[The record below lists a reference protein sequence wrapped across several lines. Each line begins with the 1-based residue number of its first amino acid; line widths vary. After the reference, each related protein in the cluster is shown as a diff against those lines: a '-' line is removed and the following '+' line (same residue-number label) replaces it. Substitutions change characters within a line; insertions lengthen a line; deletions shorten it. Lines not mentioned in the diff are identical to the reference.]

1 MEMRS
6 GFVAVL
12 AVIGVACSHTAQ
24 PAQAPA
30 PAVQAFDHST
40 LDTTCAPCRDFF
52 QFANGGWLSHTEI
65 PAAFPSW
72 GSFNQ
77 LYEHNLDVLHDV
89 LEAAARDDAAP
100 PAPSPGGSNR
110 RKLGTFYRTCMDSAA
125 ADAAGLEPLKP
136 ELDRI
141 AGVSSGNALMAEAAR
156 LQRAGARALFSF
168 TAGPDAKRSSEI
180 IAEAGQGGLGLPDR
194 DYYTKTDS
202 TSERLRQQYVTHVA
216 RMLELAGTGADPARA
231 AAQRIMTLE
240 TALAVASMTRVQQRD
255 PNAVY
260 HKMTVAELGA
270 ISPSIAWEA
279 YFAEVGALG
288 VVGAG
293 GALNVRQPDF
303 FKAMSGLVRDRPMD
317 DWRWYLRWHLVD
329 RFGPW
334 LASPLASEA
343 FHFEQTLTG
352 VKEQQPRWRR
362 CVQATDNA
370 LGEALGQE
378 YVARAFS
385 PAAKRRAL
393 EMVHNLESVMEDRL
407 HRLSWMGDTTRQQAL
422 IKLAG
427 YTNKIGYPDRWTDY
441 RLLRIDPG
449 SFVANVQRAAEFDT
463 GRRLAE
469 IGKPVDRTR
478 FGMTPPTVNAYYN
491 ARMNEIVFPAGILQ
505 PPFFNPDADDAIN
518 YGGMGAVIGHELTHG
533 FDDAGRQY
541 DAVGNLRDWWTPAD
555 GDRFKAQAQLVVDQF
570 GGYVAVDTLRVNG
583 RLTLG
588 ENLAD
593 LNGLRIAYAALERT
607 LVGKPRPPLIDGFT
621 PEQRFFLGWAQ
632 VWRGKNRDEYARLLV
647 NVDPHSPPR
656 WRVNGPLSNMTEF
669 RQAFACTAGDTM
681 VRPDSVQPHIW

>member
-1 MEMRS
+1 MKIRVLVVV
-6 GFVAVL
+6 VA
-12 AVIGVACSHTAQ
+12 ISGVACSHASPHAQ
-24 PAQAPA
+24 GPA
-30 PAVQAFDHST
+30 PAVQAFDRSS

-52 QFANGGWLSHTEI
+52 QFANGEWLKHAEI
-65 PAAFPSW
+65 PGAFPSW

-77 LYEHNLDVLHDV
+77 LQEHNLDVLHDV
-89 LEAAARDDAAP
+89 LDEAAKDNAAP
-100 PAPSPGGSNR
+100 VNGNR

-125 ADAAGLEPLKP
+125 ADAAALEPLKP

-141 AGVSSGNALMAEAAR
+141 ATVSSTAALLAEAAR
-156 LQRAGARALFSF
+156 LQRTGARALFSF
-168 TAGPDAKRSSEI
+168 TAGPDAKHSTEVI
-180 IAEAGQGGLGLPDR
+180 GEAGQGGLGLPDR

-202 TSERLRQQYVTHVA
+202 ASERLRRQYVTHVA
-216 RMLELAGTGADPARA
+216 RMLELTGTAADEARA
-231 AAQRIMTLE
+231 AADKIMALE
-240 TALAVASMTRVQQRD
+240 TALAGASMTRVQQRD

-260 HKMTVAELGA
+260 HKMTVTEVGA
-270 ISPSIAWEA
+270 ISPIGWGE
-279 YFAEVGALG
+279 YFGQVGAPPLL
-288 VVGAG
+288 
-293 GALNVRQPDF
+293 ALNVRQPDF
-303 FKAMSGLVRDRPMD
+303 FKTLGELVRDRPMD
-317 DWRWYLRWHLVD
+317 DWRWYLRSHLVE

-334 LASPLASEA
+334 LAAPIASEA
-343 FHFEQTLTG
+343 FHFQQTLTG

-362 CVQATDNA
+362 CVEATDNA

-385 PAAKRRAL
+385 PEAKRRAL
-393 EMVHNLESVMEDRL
+393 EMVHNLEAVMEDRL
-407 HRLSWMGDTTRQQAL
+407 HHLPWMGDSTRQQAL
-422 IKLAG
+422 SKLAG
-427 YTNKIGYPDRWTDY
+427 YTNKIGYPERWIDY
-441 RLLRIDPG
+441 SAVRVEPG
-449 SFVANVQRAAEFDT
+449 SFVANLERATEFDT

-505 PPFFNPDADDAIN
+505 PPFFNPNADDAIN

-541 DAVGNLRDWWTPAD
+541 DAVGNLRDWWTTAD

-570 GGYVAVDTLRVNG
+570 AGYVAVDTLRVNG

-593 LNGLRIAYAALERT
+593 LNGLRIAYAAFERS
-607 LVGKPRPPLIDGFT
+607 LAGQPRPPLIDGFT

-632 VWRGKNRDEYARLLV
+632 VWRGKDREEFARLLV
-647 NVDPHSPPR
+647 NVDPHSPSR

-669 RQAFACTAGDTM
+669 RAAFGCSAGDAM

>member
-1 MEMRS
+1 MMIQRLLV
-6 GFVAVL
+6 GAVAV
-12 AVIGVACSHTAQ
+12 VCVACSHGAS
-24 PAQAPA
+24 PARGPA
-30 PAVQAFDHST
+30 PAVQALDRSS

-52 QFANGGWLSHTEI
+52 EFANGGWLSHTEI
-65 PAAFPSW
+65 PAVFPSW

-77 LYEHNLDVLHDV
+77 LYEHNLDVLHELLD
-89 LEAAARDDAAP
+89 AAAKDHAAP
-100 PAPSPGGSNR
+100 PGGNHG
-110 RKLGTFYRTCMDSAA
+110 KLGTFYRTCMDSAA
-125 ADAAGLEPLKP
+125 AETAGLEPLKP

-141 AGVSSGNALMAEAAR
+141 AVVSSASALLAETAR
-156 LQRAGARALFSF
+156 MQRAGARALFSF
-168 TAGPDAKRSSEI
+168 AAGPDAKHSTEVI
-180 IAEAGQGGLGLPDR
+180 GEAGQGGLGLPDR

-202 TSERLRQQYVTHVA
+202 ASERLRQQYVTHVA
-216 RMLELAGTGADPARA
+216 RMLELAGTGRADDARV
-231 AAQRIMTLE
+231 AAQRILALE
-240 TALAVASMTRVQQRD
+240 SALAGASMTRVQQRD

-270 ISPSIAWEA
+270 ISPGIAWGE
-279 YFAEVGALG
+279 YFGAVGAPP
-288 VVGAG
+288 VT
-293 GALNVRQPDF
+293 ALNVRQPDF
-303 FKAMSGLVRDRPMD
+303 FKALSGLVRDRPMD
-317 DWRWYLRWHLVD
+317 DWRWYLRWHLLD

-334 LASPLASEA
+334 LASPLAAED

-362 CVQATDNA
+362 CVEATDRA

-378 YVARAFS
+378 YVAHAFS
-385 PAAKRRAL
+385 PEAKRRAL

-407 HRLSWMGDTTRQQAL
+407 HGLPWMGDTTRQQAL
-422 IKLAG
+422 TKLAG
-427 YTNKIGYPDRWTDY
+427 YTNKIGYPDRWVDY
-441 RLLRIDPG
+441 SALRIEPG
-449 SFVANVQRAAEFDT
+449 SFVVNVQRATEFDT

-469 IGKPVDRTR
+469 IGKRVDRTR
-478 FGMTPPTVNAYYN
+478 WGMTPPTVNAYYN
-491 ARMNEIVFPAGILQ
+491 PRMNEIVFPAGILQ

-533 FDDAGRQY
+533 FDDAGRQF
-541 DAVGNLRDWWTPAD
+541 DAVGNLRDWWTAVD

-570 GGYVAVDTLRVNG
+570 AGYAAVDTLRVNG

-632 VWRGKNRDEYARLLV
+632 VWRGKYRDEYARLLV

-669 RQAFACTAGDTM
+669 RKAFACNAGDAM
-681 VRPDSVQPHIW
+681 IRPDSVQPHIW

>member
-1 MEMRS
+1 MKIRRLCVS
-6 GFVAVL
+6 AVTVAV
-12 AVIGVACSHTAQ
+12 AGCGHPSRPVQTPP
-24 PAQAPA
+24 PAATVP
-30 PAVQAFDHST
+30 AFDRSN

-52 QFANGGWLSHTEI
+52 QFANGSWLAHTEI

-77 LYEHNLDVLHDV
+77 LFEHNLDVLHDV

-100 PAPSPGGSNR
+100 TGSNR
-110 RKLGTFYRTCMDSAA
+110 RMLGTFYRTCMDSAA
-125 ADAAGLEPLKP
+125 ADALGFEPLKP

-141 AGVSSGNALMAEAAR
+141 AAVNSATSLIAEAAR
-156 LQRAGARALFSF
+156 LQRAGARVLFSF
-168 TAGPDAKRSSEI
+168 TAGPDAKHSSDV

-194 DYYTKTDS
+194 DYYTKADS
-202 TSERLRQQYVTHVA
+202 ASERLRQQYVSHVA
-216 RMLELAGTGADPARA
+216 RMLELAGTGSDEARA

-240 TALAVASMTRVQQRD
+240 TALASASMTRVQQRD

-260 HKMTVAELGA
+260 HKLTVAELGA
-270 ISPSIAWEA
+270 ISPGIGWEG
-279 YFAEVGALG
+279 YFSEVGAPA
-288 VVGAG
+288 V

-303 FKAMSGLVRDRPMD
+303 FKTLSELVRDRPMD
-317 DWRWYLRWHLVD
+317 DWRWYLRAHLIE
-329 RFGPW
+329 RFSPW
-334 LASPLASEA
+334 LASPLATEA
-343 FHFEQTLTG
+343 FHFEQVITG

-362 CVQATDNA
+362 CVEATDNA

-378 YVARAFS
+378 YVARTFS

-407 HRLSWMGDTTRQQAL
+407 HRLDWMGDTTRQQAL

-427 YTNKIGYPDRWTDY
+427 YTNKIGYPDRWIDY
-441 RLLRIDPG
+441 SPLRVEPG
-449 SFVANVQRAAEFDT
+449 SFVANARRATEFDT

-491 ARMNEIVFPAGILQ
+491 PRMNEIVFPAGILQ

-533 FDDAGRQY
+533 FDDAGRQF
-541 DAVGNLRDWWTPAD
+541 DAVGNLRDWWTTAD

-570 GGYVAVDTLRVNG
+570 NGYVAVDTLHVNG

-593 LNGLRIAYAALERT
+593 LNGLRIAYAAFERS
-607 LVGKPRPPLIDGFT
+607 LVGKPRPPRIDGFT

-632 VWRGKNRDEYARLLV
+632 VWRGKYRAEYARLLV

-669 RQAFACTAGDTM
+669 RQAFGCSAGDAM

>member
-1 MEMRS
+1 METRRLL
-6 GFVAVL
+6 VA
-12 AVIGVACSHTAQ
+12 AVTVTCVACSHA
-24 PAQAPA
+24 ALPA
-30 PAVQAFDHST
+30 PAARGPSPAVLAFDRSS

-77 LYEHNLDVLHDV
+77 LYEHNLDVLHEL
-89 LEAAARDDAAP
+89 LEAVAKDNAAAP
-100 PAPSPGGSNR
+100 GSNR

-141 AGVSSGNALMAEAAR
+141 AGVSSGTALLAEAAR

-168 TAGPDAKRSSEI
+168 TAGPDAKRSTEV

-202 TSERLRQQYVTHVA
+202 ASERLRQQYATHVA
-216 RMLELAGTGADPARA
+216 RMLELTGTGADEARA

-240 TALAVASMTRVQQRD
+240 TALAGASMSRVQQRD

-260 HKMTVAELGA
+260 HKMNVTELGA
-270 ISPSIAWEA
+270 ISPGIAWGD
-279 YFAEVGALG
+279 YFGEVGAPALT
-288 VVGAG
+288 
-293 GALNVRQPDF
+293 ALNVRQPDF
-303 FKAMSGLVRDRPMD
+303 FKALSGLMRDRPMD
-317 DWRWYLRWHLVD
+317 DWRWYLRWHLID
-329 RFGPW
+329 RFGAW
-334 LASPLASEA
+334 LASPLAGED

-362 CVQATDNA
+362 CVQATDNG

-378 YVARAFS
+378 YVARTFS
-385 PAAKRRAL
+385 PEAKRRAL
-393 EMVHNLESVMEDRL
+393 EMVHGLEAVMEDRL
-407 HRLSWMGDTTRQQAL
+407 HGLPWMGDTTRQQAL

-427 YTNKIGYPDRWTDY
+427 YTNKIGYPERWVDY
-441 RLLRIDPG
+441 SALRVELG
-449 SFVANVQRAAEFDT
+449 SFVANVQRASEFDT

-491 ARMNEIVFPAGILQ
+491 PRMNEIVFPAGILQ

-541 DAVGNLRDWWTPAD
+541 DAVGNLRDWWTVAD

-570 GGYVAVDTLRVNG
+570 AGYVAVDTLRVNG

-593 LNGLRIAYAALERT
+593 LNGLRIAYAAFERS

-632 VWRGKNRDEYARLLV
+632 VWRGKYRDEYARLLV

-669 RQAFACTAGDTM
+669 RKAFACNAGDAM

>member
-1 MEMRS
+1 MKIRVLVVV
-6 GFVAVL
+6 VA
-12 AVIGVACSHTAQ
+12 ISCVACSHAS
-24 PAQAPA
+24 PHALGPA
-30 PAVQAFDHST
+30 PAVQAFDRSS

-52 QFANGGWLSHTEI
+52 QFANGEWLKHTEI
-65 PAAFPSW
+65 PGAFPSW

-77 LYEHNLDVLHDV
+77 LQEHNLDVLHDV
-89 LEAAARDDAAP
+89 LDEAAKDNAAP
-100 PAPSPGGSNR
+100 VNSNR

-125 ADAAGLEPLKP
+125 ADAAALEPLKP
-136 ELDRI
+136 ELDRV
-141 AGVSSGNALMAEAAR
+141 ATVSSSAALLAEAAR
-156 LQRAGARALFSF
+156 LQRTGARALFSF
-168 TAGPDAKRSSEI
+168 TAGPDAKHSTEVI
-180 IAEAGQGGLGLPDR
+180 GEAGQGGLGLPDR

-202 TSERLRQQYVTHVA
+202 ASERLRRQYVTHVA
-216 RMLELAGTGADPARA
+216 RMLELTGTAADEARA
-231 AAQRIMTLE
+231 AADKIMALE
-240 TALAVASMTRVQQRD
+240 TALAGASMTRVQQRD
-255 PNAVY
+255 PNATY
-260 HKMTVAELGA
+260 HKMTVTELGA
-270 ISPSIAWEA
+270 ISPAIGWGE
-279 YFAEVGALG
+279 YFGQVGAPAL
-288 VVGAG
+288 V
-293 GALNVRQPDF
+293 ALNVRQPDF
-303 FKAMSGLVRDRPMD
+303 FKTLGELVRDRPMD
-317 DWRWYLRWHLVD
+317 DWRWYLRAHLIE

-334 LASPLASEA
+334 LAAPIASEA
-343 FHFEQTLTG
+343 FHFQQTLTG

-362 CVQATDNA
+362 CVEATDNA

-385 PAAKRRAL
+385 PEAKRRAL
-393 EMVHNLESVMEDRL
+393 EMVHNLEAVMEDRL
-407 HRLSWMGDTTRQQAL
+407 HHLAWMGDSTRQQAL
-422 IKLAG
+422 SKLAG
-427 YTNKIGYPDRWTDY
+427 YTNKIGYPERWIDY
-441 RLLRIDPG
+441 SAVRVELG
-449 SFVANVQRAAEFDT
+449 SFVANLERATEFDT

-505 PPFFNPDADDAIN
+505 PPFFNPNADDAIN

-541 DAVGNLRDWWTPAD
+541 DAVGNLRDWWTTAD

-570 GGYVAVDTLRVNG
+570 AGYVAVDTLRVNG

-593 LNGLRIAYAALERT
+593 LNGLRIAYAAFERS

-632 VWRGKNRDEYARLLV
+632 VWRGKDRDEFARLLV
-647 NVDPHSPPR
+647 NVDPHSPSR

-669 RQAFACTAGDTM
+669 RAAFGCSAGEAM

>member
-1 MEMRS
+1 MVIRS
-6 GFVAVL
+6 LFVGAVTI
-12 AVIGVACSHTAQ
+12 ACVGCSHGAS
-24 PAQAPA
+24 PARGPV
-30 PAVQAFDHST
+30 PAVQALDRTS

-52 QFANGGWLSHTEI
+52 EFANGGWLSHTEI

-77 LYEHNLDVLHDV
+77 LYEHNLDVLHEL
-89 LEAAARDDAAP
+89 LEGAAKDNAAT
-100 PAPSPGGSNR
+100 PGGNR

-125 ADAAGLEPLKP
+125 AETAGLEPLKP

-141 AGVSSGNALMAEAAR
+141 AAVSSGAALLAEAAR
-156 LQRAGARALFSF
+156 LQRAGARALFAF
-168 TAGPDAKRSSEI
+168 AAGPDAKHSTEV

-216 RMLELAGTGADPARA
+216 RMLELAGTGTADDARA
-231 AAQRIMTLE
+231 AAQRILTLE
-240 TALAVASMTRVQQRD
+240 SALADASMTRVQQRD

-270 ISPSIAWEA
+270 ISPGIAWDE
-279 YFAEVGALG
+279 YFGAVGAPA
-288 VVGAG
+288 VT
-293 GALNVRQPDF
+293 ALNVRQPDF
-303 FKAMSGLVRDRPMD
+303 FKALSGLVRDRPMD
-317 DWRWYLRWHLVD
+317 DWRWYLRWHLIA

-334 LASPLASEA
+334 LASPLANED

-362 CVQATDNA
+362 CAEATDNA

-378 YVARAFS
+378 YVAHAFS
-385 PAAKRRAL
+385 PEAKRRAL

-407 HRLSWMGDTTRQQAL
+407 HGLPWMGDTTRQQAL
-422 IKLAG
+422 TKLAG
-427 YTNKIGYPDRWTDY
+427 YTNKIGYPDRWVDY
-441 RLLRIDPG
+441 GALRIEPG
-449 SFVANVQRAAEFDT
+449 SFVANVQRANEFDT

-478 FGMTPPTVNAYYN
+478 WGMTPPTVNAYYN
-491 ARMNEIVFPAGILQ
+491 PRMNEIVFPAGILQ

-541 DAVGNLRDWWTPAD
+541 DAVGNLRDWWTAAD

-570 GGYVAVDTLRVNG
+570 AGYTAVDTLRVNG

-593 LNGLRIAYAALERT
+593 LNGLRIAYAAFERT

-632 VWRGKNRDEYARLLV
+632 VWRGKYRDEYARLLV

-669 RQAFACTAGDTM
+669 RKAFACNPGDAM
-681 VRPDSVQPHIW
+681 LRPDSVQPHIW

>member
-1 MEMRS
+1 MKIRALVVV
-6 GFVAVL
+6 VA
-12 AVIGVACSHTAQ
+12 IGGVACSHASPHAQ
-24 PAQAPA
+24 GPA
-30 PAVQAFDHST
+30 PAVQAFDRSS

-52 QFANGGWLSHTEI
+52 QFANGEWLKHTEI
-65 PAAFPSW
+65 PGAFPSW

-77 LYEHNLDVLHDV
+77 LQEHNLDVLHDV
-89 LEAAARDDAAP
+89 LDEAAKDNAAP
-100 PAPSPGGSNR
+100 VNSNR

-125 ADAAGLEPLKP
+125 ADAAALEPLKP

-141 AGVSSGNALMAEAAR
+141 ATVSSSAALLAEAAR
-156 LQRAGARALFSF
+156 LQRTGARALFSF
-168 TAGPDAKRSSEI
+168 TAGPDAKHSTEVI
-180 IAEAGQGGLGLPDR
+180 GEAGQGGLGLPDR

-202 TSERLRQQYVTHVA
+202 TSDRLRRQYATHVA
-216 RMLELAGTGADPARA
+216 RMLELTGTAADEARGAADK
-231 AAQRIMTLE
+231 IMALE
-240 TALAVASMTRVQQRD
+240 TALAGASMTRVQQRD

-260 HKMTVAELGA
+260 HKMTVTELGA
-270 ISPSIAWEA
+270 ISPAIGWGE
-279 YFAEVGALG
+279 YFGQVGAPAL
-288 VVGAG
+288 V
-293 GALNVRQPDF
+293 ALNVRQPDF
-303 FKAMSGLVRDRPMD
+303 FKTLGELVRDRPMD
-317 DWRWYLRWHLVD
+317 DWRWYLRAHLLE

-334 LASPLASEA
+334 LAAPIATEA
-343 FHFEQTLTG
+343 FHFQQTLTG

-362 CVQATDNA
+362 CVEATDNA

-385 PAAKRRAL
+385 PEAKRRAL
-393 EMVHNLESVMEDRL
+393 EMVHNLEAVMEDRL
-407 HRLSWMGDTTRQQAL
+407 HHLAWMGDSTRQQAL
-422 IKLAG
+422 SKLAG
-427 YTNKIGYPDRWTDY
+427 YTNKIGYPDRWIDY
-441 RLLRIDPG
+441 SAVRVEPG
-449 SFVANVQRAAEFDT
+449 SFAANLERATEFDT
-463 GRRLAE
+463 GRRLSE

-491 ARMNEIVFPAGILQ
+491 PRMNEIVFPAGILQ
-505 PPFFNPDADDAIN
+505 PPFFNPNADDAIN

-541 DAVGNLRDWWTPAD
+541 DAVGNLRDWWTTAD

-570 GGYVAVDTLRVNG
+570 AGYVAVDTLRVNG

-593 LNGLRIAYAALERT
+593 LNGLRIAYAAFQRSLA
-607 LVGKPRPPLIDGFT
+607 GKPRPPLIDGFT

-632 VWRGKNRDEYARLLV
+632 VWRGKDRDEFARLLV
-647 NVDPHSPPR
+647 NVDPHSPSR

-669 RQAFACTAGDTM
+669 RAAFACSAGDAM